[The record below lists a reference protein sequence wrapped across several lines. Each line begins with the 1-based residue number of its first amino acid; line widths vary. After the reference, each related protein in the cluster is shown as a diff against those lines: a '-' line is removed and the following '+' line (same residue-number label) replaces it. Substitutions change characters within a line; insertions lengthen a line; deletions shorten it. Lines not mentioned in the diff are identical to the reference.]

1 MLRALSWRC
10 ARTATLESRV
20 GPARRRG
27 GVHPLTLTI
36 AQGGEWARESR
47 RAKREV
53 CSPPAVACGS
63 VAAGIAQFV
72 QQLFC
77 RDQIAGVETL
87 REAVVDRLET
97 GDGIGRT
104 ALIS

>member
-1 MLRALSWRC
+1 MRQDGNPGIPSWSRSSPRWCPPADLDHRA
-10 ARTATLESRV
+10 
-20 GPARRRG
+20 G
-27 GVHPLTLTI
+27 GMKC
-36 AQGGEWARESR
+36 ARESR

-77 RDQIAGVETL
+77 RDQIAGTETL

>member
-1 MLRALSWRC
+1 MAMRQDGNPGIPSWSRSSPRWCPPANLDHRA
-10 ARTATLESRV
+10 
-20 GPARRRG
+20 G
-27 GVHPLTLTI
+27 GMK
-36 AQGGEWARESR
+36 WARESR

-63 VAAGIAQFV
+63 VAAAIAQFV

>member
-1 MLRALSWRC
+1 MK
-10 ARTATLESRV
+10 
-20 GPARRRG
+20 
-27 GVHPLTLTI
+27 
-36 AQGGEWARESR
+36 WARESR

-77 RDQIAGVETL
+77 RDQIAGTETL

>member
-1 MLRALSWRC
+1 MRQDGNPGIPSWSRSSPRWCPPADLDHRA
-10 ARTATLESRV
+10 
-20 GPARRRG
+20 G
-27 GVHPLTLTI
+27 GMK
-36 AQGGEWARESR
+36 WARESR